1 MEDEWGQP
9 TEVGGEFIKPK
20 DLRGHLLIVFPIGY
34 VPHIQTR
41 FSSPDKKSDAITV
54 DVIDLDDKDEYGAP
68 GKIYRNSNWM
78 QSQLIVGL
86 RSLIGSKALGRIDLG
101 MSRNGMNAPWVFN
114 SAAED
119 SSARERA
126 SAWLREH
133 PHFAPTVFSL
143 REQSSPQQETVQQ
156 RPPQNQYDRPAPSQP
171 AQSYGI
177 QQPAPYQDRA
187 QVPRIQVEQV
197 DEEQTVLQRLREIQ
211 AEKARAQQAQFQDEP
226 PF

>member
-1 MEDEWGQP
+1 MTQDEWGQP

-20 DLRGHLLIVFPIGY
+20 DLRNHLLIVFPIGY

-54 DVIDLDDKDEYGAP
+54 DVIDLDEKDEYGNP
-68 GKIYRNSNWM
+68 GKVYRNSNWM

-114 SAAED
+114 SAAD
-119 SSARERA
+119 DPTARERA
-126 SAWLREH
+126 AEWLRQH
-133 PHFAPTVFSL
+133 PLFQPTVFSL
-143 REQSSPQQETVQQ
+143 REQTSPQQQPVQQ
-156 RPPQNQYDRPAPSQP
+156 QLTVTEYPQSTQTTTAQP
-171 AQSYGI
+171 YQT
-177 QQPAPYQDRA
+177 QPGAYQDRA
-187 QVPRIQVEQV
+187 QVPRVQVEQP

-211 AEKARAQQAQFQDEP
+211 AEKARAQQAQFRDEP